1 MGQKKRIFLFAA
13 YSPSGKVGASL
24 ESYLRAL
31 AGLGDVVFCADSPL
45 EEEAL
50 GGIGKYVLHAEALHH
65 AQYDFGSYKRD
76 WEWAKDNLGD
86 LTGYDFL
93 YLVNDSVFGP
103 LMDLE
108 PLLEDLENQNYG
120 AFGLVYNPHRKT
132 PHLQS
137 WFVGLGKEVFSSV
150 WFDAFLRGVS
160 SEGSKSDVCQKYETG
175 LTTLLRENGVSL
187 GYAFEAPHKSIYN
200 SPLKYVREGLPFVKK
215 SSFTRHG
222 GSLGRQIAAIERE
235 FPSPGTDAMME
246 EARETFG
253 KEYMM
258 DHFLSQSPLEAIK
271 RKIHY
276 LYGKLAK

>member
-13 YSPSGKVGASL
+13 YSPSGKAGVSL
-24 ESYLRAL
+24 RGYLEAL
-31 AGLGDVVFCADSPL
+31 SRLGNVVFCADSPL
-45 EEEAL
+45 EEEDL
-50 GGIGKYVLHAEALHH
+50 GSIGKYVLHAEALHH

-76 WEWAKDNLGD
+76 WEWAKGNLKD
-86 LTGYDFL
+86 LTCYDFL

-103 LMDLE
+103 VRDLE
-108 PLLEDLENQNYG
+108 PLLEDLENQGRG
-120 AFGLVYNPHRKT
+120 AFGLVYNPHRKA

-137 WFVGLGKEVFSSV
+137 WFVGLRKEVFSSV
-150 WFDAFLRGVS
+150 WFDTFLRGVS

-175 LTTLLRENGVSL
+175 LTALLRQEGVSL
-187 GYAFEAPHKSIYN
+187 GYAFTAPHKSIYN

-222 GSLGRQIAAIERE
+222 GSLGRQIAAIARE
-235 FPSPGTDAMME
+235 FPSPGTEAMLE
-246 EARETFG
+246 EARATFG
-253 KEYMM
+253 KEYM